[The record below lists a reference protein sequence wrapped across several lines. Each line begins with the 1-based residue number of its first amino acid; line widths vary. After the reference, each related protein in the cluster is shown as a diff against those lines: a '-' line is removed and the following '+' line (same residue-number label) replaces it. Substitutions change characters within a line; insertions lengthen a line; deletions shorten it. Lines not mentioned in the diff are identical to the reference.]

1 MAHGSH
7 RRVSSGMGS
16 GVRGTCV
23 RLSGFHGLAHGR
35 SSPQNSLAR
44 VGSGSVSFENRCFF
58 GVGWVGGFR
67 LPIAFSAVGSL
78 NFSAVG
84 SLNFFSAVGS
94 LNFFRSWQPK
104 NLGLPIA
111 DFFSAVGSPRVLGCH
126 RSLGLPSESWA
137 ANCVL
142 GYGRRK
148 HGLPTAFFRY
158 SGRSIRTRCGLQA
171 I

>member
-1 MAHGSH
+1 
-7 RRVSSGMGS
+7 
-16 GVRGTCV
+16 V

-84 SLNFFSAVGS
+84 SLNFF
-94 LNFFRSWQPK
+94 RSWQPQIFQSPT
-104 NLGLPIA
+104 NGG
-111 DFFSAVGSPRVLGCH
+111 FF
-126 RSLGLPSESWA
+126 
-137 ANCVL
+137 
-142 GYGRRK
+142 
-148 HGLPTAFFRY
+148 
-158 SGRSIRTRCGLQA
+158 
-171 I
+171 